1 MAPLLPRP
9 GIVEDGGVKI
19 AIIGAGSVGAA
30 IAYAATIRG
39 VADELVL
46 YDVNAAKVRAEVLDL
61 RHGLQFVAPIRVDG
75 GDDPTV
81 CTSADVIVVTAGAK
95 QHPGQ
100 TRLDLAAA
108 NAGLIRRLLP
118 PLIEIAPA
126 AVVLVVTNPVDVATF
141 VAQEVSGVPQER
153 VFGSGTVLDTS
164 RLRLL
169 LAERMGVAMTSVHA
183 TVVGEH
189 GDSEIVLWSS
199 ATVGGVPLVGAV
211 GPSGA
216 ALGPAD
222 RDALLAEVRGA
233 AYQIIEGKGATSLAI
248 GLATARILESVV
260 TDERAVLP
268 VTVRT
273 SVDGVGEVCLAL
285 PSVIGRDG
293 VVATFDIP
301 MSEEE
306 QTGLRASAAAIR
318 SVLDTVL

>member
-1 MAPLLPRP
+1 
-9 GIVEDGGVKI
+9 VKI

-46 YDVNAAKVRAEVLDL
+46 HDVNAAKVRAEVLDL
-61 RHGLQFVAPIRVDG
+61 RHGLQFVAPTRIDG
-75 GDDPTV
+75 GDDPAV
-81 CTSADVIVVTAGAK
+81 CTASDVIVLTAGAK

-100 TRLDLAAA
+100 TRLELAAA

-141 VAQEVSGVPQER
+141 VAQEVSGAPRER

-164 RLRLL
+164 RLRHL
-169 LAERMGVAMTSVHA
+169 LAQRLGVAVPSVHA

-199 ATVGGVPLVGAV
+199 ASIGGVPLRGVV
-211 GPSGA
+211 GPAGA
-216 ALGPAD
+216 SFGPAE
-222 RDALLAEVRGA
+222 RAAMLAEVRGA

-268 VTVRT
+268 VSVRT
-273 SVDGVGEVCLAL
+273 SVAEVGDVCLSL
-285 PSVIGRDG
+285 PSIVGRDG
-293 VVATFDIP
+293 VVATLDTP
-301 MSEEE
+301 MSDEE
-306 QTGLRASAAAIR
+306 QAGIRASAAAIR